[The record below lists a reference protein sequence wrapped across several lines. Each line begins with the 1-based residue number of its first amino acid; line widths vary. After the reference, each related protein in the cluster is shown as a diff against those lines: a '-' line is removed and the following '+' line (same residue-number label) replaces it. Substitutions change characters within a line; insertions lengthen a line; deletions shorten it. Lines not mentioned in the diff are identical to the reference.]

1 MEEGVGR
8 PKEKG
13 SNTRGCDGAR
23 PPMPVQGLL
32 LEEPPSEG
40 SAAAASSPGLRW
52 RSHWGGRLRTRQS
65 PLASCECTSCGH
77 AHRNE
82 TLPRAAD
89 SP

>member
-65 PLASCECTSCGH
+65 PLASWHASIPCRSTSACTWRTSSEG
-77 AHRNE
+77 
-82 TLPRAAD
+82 
-89 SP
+89 